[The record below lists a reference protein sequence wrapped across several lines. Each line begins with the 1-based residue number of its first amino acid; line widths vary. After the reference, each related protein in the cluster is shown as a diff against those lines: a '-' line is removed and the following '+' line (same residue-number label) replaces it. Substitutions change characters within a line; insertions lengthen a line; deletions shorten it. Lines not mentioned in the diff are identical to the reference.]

1 MPADHRSIHPGVAGV
16 PWWAAVLVAVTM
28 TLIGFGFDATTGTKE
43 LTGVFATFYVLGCV
57 GAVLAVRQSGVFTA
71 VIQPPLILFGA
82 VPGAYFL
89 FHGSSYG
96 GLRNLLINCGYPLI
110 ERFPLMLFTSA
121 LVLLIG
127 VIRWLLGLASPAAA
141 AEVEETPT
149 ESPLAVIA
157 AKLRSI
163 WGGGSEP
170 TSTGR
175 RIRRHTVDR
184 EPTERPRRRPRPE
197 GAEQPARRR
206 RPRPA
211 EETPERRRRQRTRDA
226 ARTTDRPRRPRPR
239 REYDPTEAVPP
250 PRRRPTPRDPLR
262 EPRTGGYERRTGR
275 YESSTASEWA
285 PPRRP
290 RVPTTADNGTHHP
303 VSRVRYRGAPE
314 PRSPRGA
321 DSWEFDI

>member
-1 MPADHRSIHPGVAGV
+1 M
-16 PWWAAVLVAVTM
+16 AATM
-28 TLIGFGFDATTGTKE
+28 TLIGFGFDATTGGKE
-43 LTGVFATFYVLGCV
+43 LSGIFATFYVLGCV

-71 VIQPPLILFGA
+71 VIQPPLILFCA
-82 VPGAYFL
+82 VPGAYFV

-127 VIRWLLGLASPAAA
+127 VIRWLLGLTSPATTADVP
-141 AEVEETPT
+141 AEEPPSA
-149 ESPLAVIA
+149 SPLAGIA

-163 WGGGSEP
+163 WGGGAEP

-175 RIRRHTVDR
+175 RVRRHTLDR
-184 EPTERPRRRPRPE
+184 SADEPPS
-197 GAEQPARRR
+197 RRR
-206 RPRPA
+206 RPRPDAA
-211 EETPERRRRQRTRDA
+211 ERPVRSRRPRPPADEAADARAERRRRQRTRDTA
-226 ARTTDRPRRPRPR
+226 GTAERPRRPRPR
-239 REYDPTEAVPP
+239 RQYDPTEAVPP
-250 PRRRPTPRDPLR
+250 PRRRPAPREMPR

-275 YESSTASEWA
+275 YDSASEWA
-285 PPRRP
+285 PPPRRP
-290 RVPTTADNGTHHP
+290 RVPTPADNGTHHP

-314 PRSPRGA
+314 PRSTRGA